1 MSQTSVP
8 VKFDSI
14 VEDLFALVIDDQR
27 TMRGILRQLLN
38 QIGVREIDEYSE
50 GSAAWEFLVG
60 GAAKIPDFILC
71 DLHMVGMDGLEFV
84 NKVRRSKNEVLR
96 QIPVIVLTGDSDQL
110 LHQVAGQ
117 VGAAKILQK
126 PISAP
131 DLKKEIA
138 QIIGV
143 AF

>member
-1 MSQTSVP
+1 MSQISVP
-8 VKFDSI
+8 VTFDSI
-14 VEDLFALVIDDQR
+14 VEDMFALVIDDQR

-50 GSAAWEFLVG
+50 GSAAWEILAGG
-60 GAAKIPDFILC
+60 GAKKPDFIIC

-84 NKVRRSKNEVLR
+84 NKVRRSKTETIR
-96 QIPVIVLTGDSDQL
+96 QIPVIILTGDSDKL

-117 VGAAKILQK
+117 VGAARILQK

-138 QIIGV
+138 EIVGV
-143 AF
+143 EF